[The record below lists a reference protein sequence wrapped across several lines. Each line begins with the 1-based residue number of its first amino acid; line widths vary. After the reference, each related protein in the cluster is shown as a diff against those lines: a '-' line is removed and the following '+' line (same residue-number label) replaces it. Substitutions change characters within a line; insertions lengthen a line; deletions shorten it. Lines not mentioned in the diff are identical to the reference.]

1 MMTGKK
7 FWMASAAL
15 VALTATANAS
25 EAANTAT
32 TPVAESAPATV
43 ANSAALMQLAQNA
56 PVQMAQNNSSNA
68 SDLEARVK
76 ALEDAVQAS
85 QDRASSDRTRLS
97 TLEQNYNYASWTFD
111 NGRPTLATGDGRF
124 TMSVR
129 LRFQSDFAG
138 FNQDSTHL
146 SNFAGPS
153 DLSSGMVM
161 RRAYFGVEGKVYNDF
176 WYEFRLNA
184 GGSDGGNNPTCTAT
198 TATTVTAPAGGT
210 ATSASTCAIGSIEPA
225 GEGDPLLNKA
235 VITYTGITNLHI
247 SVGVIEPSFMMEG
260 TTSSKDLVWLER
272 PEIENIAA
280 DTYGAGDSRRG
291 VEIGWNKT
299 DTLWAG
305 DNLAFDAAFTGGKT
319 GSAAGHGNGGDE
331 QSQLLGRA
339 VDRLWSDGIS
349 NIQVGVDGAKV
360 FYSGN
365 SAGGGSQTLRFRD
378 RPEIRVDGTRLIDSG
393 AIAAKTGNMW
403 AVDLEGN
410 IQQFY
415 LGGEYAQF
423 TADRQCGSLVA
434 ANNSLCTSSAAV
446 IDHPTFHG
454 WNIGGSWIITGETRT
469 YTPNGLAETQAGF
482 GAPVPSR
489 PFSLYGG
496 SWGAWELA
504 ARYSDTDLN
513 WMGSRT
519 AVTNTT
525 GTSNLAGVLGGEQR
539 ILDLGLNWYPNRNV
553 RLMMDDL
560 IVKVKKGTAAIP
572 NRDGQSLNIVG
583 VRLQFAN

>member
-1 MMTGKK
+1 MMTGKR

-15 VALTATANAS
+15 LALTATANAS

-32 TPVAESAPATV
+32 TPVAESDPATV

-56 PVQMAQNNSSNA
+56 PVQMAQNNSGNA

-76 ALEDAVQAS
+76 ALEDAVQAN
-85 QDRASSDRTRLS
+85 QDRAQSDRTRLS

-198 TATTVTAPAGGT
+198 TATTITAPAGGA

-291 VEIGWNKT
+291 VEIGWNRT
-299 DTLWAG
+299 DSFWAG
-305 DNLAFDAAFTGGKT
+305 DNTAIDVAFTGGKT

-331 QSQLLGRA
+331 QSQLLGRL
-339 VDRLWSDGIS
+339 VDRFWSDGIS

-378 RPEIRVDGTRLIDSG
+378 RPEIRVDGTRLIDSS
-393 AIAAKTGNMW
+393 AIAAKTGEMW

-410 IQQFY
+410 FQQFY

-423 TADRQCGSLVA
+423 TADRQCGSSLNA
-434 ANNSLCTSSAAV
+434 TNNPLCTSSAAV

-454 WNIGGSWIITGETRT
+454 WDIGGSWIITGETRT

-496 SWGAWELA
+496 SWGAWEVA

-513 WMGSRT
+513 WMGSRL
-519 AVTNTT
+519 AVTNTA

-539 ILDLGLNWYPNRNV
+539 VIDLGLNWYP
-553 RLMMDDL
+553 
-560 IVKVKKGTAAIP
+560 TAMCA
-572 NRDGQSLNIVG
+572 
-583 VRLQFAN
+583 